1 MRPGGF
7 GEIESILY
15 AVDRGMQAGIKIQR
29 YVNLLGRKM
38 VEVLENG
45 VSTVIL
51 ENMPFWH
58 IV

>member
-15 AVDRGMQAGIKIQR
+15 AVDHGMQAGIKIQR
-29 YVNLLGRKM
+29 YINLLGQEM
-38 VEVLENG
+38 VEMLQNG
-45 VSTVIL
+45 VNTVIL
-51 ENMPFWH
+51 ENMPYWH